1 VTKITLGHPPDFAKP
16 TEPPAISK
24 DSKMNVSTTSLRKTL
39 LAGAFAMIASTSMAL
54 PIDAGSLAVPTIPA
68 ASLPFFSPATGA
80 FTQVYY
86 FNLLSNAGSLSANYN
101 WSPDGSSGVAGTFYS
116 SNNSGA
122 LLGPSLGSF
131 TPDGSRNLNFSY
143 GAITAG
149 YYAFQFTG
157 TSANAPTFSGQVSAR
172 VPAPAVIGLVGFGLL
187 ALGLARQ
194 ARRA

>member
-1 VTKITLGHPPDFAKP
+1 
-16 TEPPAISK
+16 
-24 DSKMNVSTTSLRKTL
+24 MNVSTTSLRKTL
-39 LAGAFAMIASTSMAL
+39 LAGAFAMIASTSMAA

-86 FNLLSNAGSLSANYN
+86 FNLLSSAGVLSANYN
-101 WSPDGSSGVAGTFYS
+101 WTPDGPSGVAGTFYS
-116 SNNSGA
+116 SNNAGA
-122 LLGPSLGSF
+122 LLGASLGSF

-157 TSANAPTFSGQVSAR
+157 ISVNAPTFSGQVSAR

-194 ARRA
+194 ARRV